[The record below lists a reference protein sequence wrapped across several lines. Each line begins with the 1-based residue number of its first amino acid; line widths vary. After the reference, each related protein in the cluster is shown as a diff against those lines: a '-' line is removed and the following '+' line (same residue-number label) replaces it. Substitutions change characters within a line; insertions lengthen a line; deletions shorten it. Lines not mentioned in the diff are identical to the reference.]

1 MSCTIISEQV
11 NKVKW
16 SVFMTHLLLLSF
28 NVFQTTKVSYSTK
41 SFIYFKFSLINEE
54 IFHVYTKTFGVKIW
68 TSLHRVSPD
77 NFFAKI
83 FNKASFKIPA
93 KKIIKQHLVQKN

>member
-1 MSCTIISEQV
+1 MISFHD
-11 NKVKW
+11 
-16 SVFMTHLLLLSF
+16 SSF
-28 NVFQTTKVSYSTK
+28 IVVFQCILNKE
-41 SFIYFKFSLINEE
+41 FIYFKFSLINEE
-54 IFHVYTKTFGVKIW
+54 IFRVYTKTFGGKIW
-68 TSLHRVSPD
+68 TSLYRVFPD

>member
-1 MSCTIISEQV
+1 MYT
-11 NKVKW
+11 
-16 SVFMTHLLLLSF
+16 
-28 NVFQTTKVSYSTK
+28 QTTKVSYSTK

-54 IFHVYTKTFGVKIW
+54 IFRVYTKTFGGKIW